1 MKLTEKKTEEEAE
14 SLEKFIENT
23 RKKFLKSNVTLPLLQ
38 REHAKAAANHQTKKR
53 ELLNINESKQE
64 KRYVQHFDF

>member
-38 REHAKAAANHQTKKR
+38 REHAKAAAKTQTKKR

-64 KRYVQHFDF
+64 KRYIQYFDL